1 MAKDINKML
10 AKHLATLT
18 NEQRAK
24 IGIKYCQY
32 LEELVGMCRASIM
45 EACDILMTVSEEAEK
60 ASKKFKKTV
69 LNTKNN
75 AKKRMK
81 K

>member
-1 MAKDINKML
+1 MTKDVNKML

-45 EACDILMTVSEEAEK
+45 EACDILMTAAEEAEK

-75 AKKRMK
+75 AKKRK
-81 K
+81 